1 MRFISLEVLVIVVLT
16 TLRSSFFLY
25 VFLWNSSTVQYI
37 LYCTVQ
43 CTVARSRFYCSVLQL
58 SFFNPQCFC
67 YCVIIS
73 WLYLHGLCLS
83 YYVFGFLTVFSV
95 SVTVILYLIQFLYL
109 SDWVYCSWLCLVFL
123 LQRFFFSDSLFIF
136 LTVFSVSVTVI
147 LYLRQSLYFSDCVV
161 CICYRNS
168 FSQTVPVFLCL
179 FFVFL
184 LLRFFTYLRQFLYF
198 SDCVCV
204 SVTEIPYL
212 RQFLYFSACVLCFCN
227 RDS

>member
-1 MRFISLEVLVIVVLT
+1 M
-16 TLRSSFFLY
+16 
-25 VFLWNSSTVQYI
+25 
-37 LYCTVQ
+37 
-43 CTVARSRFYCSVLQL
+43 

-95 SVTVILYLIQFLYL
+95 SVTVILNLIQFLYL

-179 FFVFL
+179 CFVFL
-184 LLRFFTYLRQFLYF
+184 LLRFFISDSSCISLTAFVFLLLRFLI
-198 SDCVCV
+198 SDSFCISLPVFCV
-204 SVTEIPYL
+204 SVTEIL
-212 RQFLYFSACVLCFCN
+212 IFRQFLYLSACVLCFCYW
-227 RDS
+227 DSLSQTVSVFLCLCFVFL

>member
-1 MRFISLEVLVIVVLT
+1 MV
-16 TLRSSFFLY
+16 Y
-25 VFLWNSSTVQYI
+25 V
-37 LYCTVQ
+37 
-43 CTVARSRFYCSVLQL
+43 
-58 SFFNPQCFC
+58 
-67 YCVIIS
+67 

-168 FSQTVPVFLCL
+168 LSQTVAVILWLCCVYLLQKFFFSDSPCISLPVFCVSVTEILYISQTVPVFLWLRLCFCYWDSLSQTVSVFLCL
-179 FFVFL
+179 CFVFL
-184 LLRFFTYLRQFLYF
+184 
-198 SDCVCV
+198 
-204 SVTEIPYL
+204 
-212 RQFLYFSACVLCFCN
+212 
-227 RDS
+227 